1 MKSTLLQA
9 CIMGAVS
16 LAVVLT
22 LSCSKRGEDRS
33 QAKEHAGQEIPAEG
47 FPSHQH
53 PSHDLPAMQQ
63 QAPTSEP
70 APLEKKTT
78 RALYQCPM
86 HPEYTSDKPGNCPIC
101 GMTLVP
107 VPETKG
113 EEMKE
118 MPPGSVHITPDKLRQ
133 IGVAFAEVEERP
145 LVKEIRTVARV
156 TYDET
161 RFKEISLKFSG
172 WVESVFVDFT
182 GMSVRKGQPLFS
194 LYSPDLVTAQE
205 EYLLALPLRE
215 SSPSLLQAARRK
227 LSLWDLSPAQI
238 EILEVKGKAE
248 RAMTVFSPVEGI
260 VIEKRLVEGQFVKA
274 GQTLYR
280 IADISTLWLVAAVY
294 EEDLPLLRVGQE
306 AMAEFPSSGQM
317 IRGQVSYISPYL
329 DGATRTAELRIALPN
344 RELALRP
351 EMYAT
356 VQVHVP
362 LGKRL
367 AVPEDAVLD
376 SGTSKRVF
384 VDRGGGI
391 LEPREVWVGTRAGG
405 YFEIVQ
411 GLKFG
416 ERVVAFANF
425 LIDSESKLQ
434 AALGRSHSH

>member
-1 MKSTLLQA
+1 M
-9 CIMGAVS
+9 
-16 LAVVLT
+16 
-22 LSCSKRGEDRS
+22 
-33 QAKEHAGQEIPAEG
+33 
-47 FPSHQH
+47 
-53 PSHDLPAMQQ
+53 
-63 QAPTSEP
+63 
-70 APLEKKTT
+70 
-78 RALYQCPM
+78 
-86 HPEYTSDKPGNCPIC
+86 
-101 GMTLVP
+101 
-107 VPETKG
+107 
-113 EEMKE
+113 
-118 MPPGSVHITPDKLRQ
+118 
-133 IGVAFAEVEERP
+133 
-145 LVKEIRTVARV
+145 
-156 TYDET
+156 
-161 RFKEISLKFSG
+161 
-172 WVESVFVDFT
+172 ESVFVDFT
-182 GMSVRKGQPLFS
+182 GMSVRKGQLLFS

-205 EYLLALPLRE
+205 EYLLALPSRE
-215 SSPSLLQAARRK
+215 SSRSLQQAARRK
-227 LSLWDLSPAQI
+227 LRLWDLSPAQI
-238 EILEVKGKAE
+238 ETLEVKGKAE

-329 DGATRTAELRIALPN
+329 DGATRTAELRMAVPN
-344 RELALRP
+344 GELALRP

-362 LGKRL
+362 LGKSL

-411 GLKFG
+411 CLKLG
-416 ERVVAFANF
+416 ERLVAFANF

-434 AALGRSHSH
+434 AALGRSHSHWNDRVEHNRENH

>member
-1 MKSTLLQA
+1 
-9 CIMGAVS
+9 
-16 LAVVLT
+16 
-22 LSCSKRGEDRS
+22 
-33 QAKEHAGQEIPAEG
+33 
-47 FPSHQH
+47 
-53 PSHDLPAMQQ
+53 
-63 QAPTSEP
+63 
-70 APLEKKTT
+70 
-78 RALYQCPM
+78 
-86 HPEYTSDKPGNCPIC
+86 
-101 GMTLVP
+101 
-107 VPETKG
+107 
-113 EEMKE
+113 MKE

-133 IGVAFAEVEERP
+133 IGVAFAQVEERP

-161 RFKEISLKFSG
+161 RYKEISLKFSG

-182 GMSVRKGQPLFS
+182 GMSVRRGQPLFS

-238 EILEVKGKAE
+238 ETLEVKGKAQ
-248 RAMTVFSPVEGI
+248 RAMTVFSPVEGV
-260 VIEKRLVEGQFVKA
+260 VIEKRMVEGQFIEA

-306 AMAEFPSSGQM
+306 AVAELSSAGQM

-329 DGATRTAELRIALPN
+329 DGAARTAELRIAVPN
-344 RELALRP
+344 HDLALRP

-356 VQVHVP
+356 VQVRVP
-362 LGKRL
+362 LGERL

-384 VDRGGGI
+384 VDRGGKI
-391 LEPREVWVGTRAGG
+391 LEPREVRVGSRAGG